1 MPWWLRRSVS
11 WPAAKRYFRLALGT
25 EARAAGASVMGRVF
39 RHFPSWACSAPAT
52 APAVARYRCDMVY
65 PHSKTGVF
73 EDRVVFLRA
82 LLHRRGLVLADR
94 LPLRAREHGAHVADH
109 RRAVDLAE
117 VLPALLPPR
126 VLSAPG
132 QAFTETVLRVFE
144 KPSNQEVVNAGLDTI
159 AAYFAAARPEG
170 RADATLDE
178 LRDEARHWT
187 DASAAAKSLR
197 ALGVVDDGQLR
208 SLRIL
213 SGLSYGVVRP
223 VFGDSTAIGS
233 LMRRKL
239 QIARPRAP
247 TNASASIWI
256 APLTGLSPAGS
267 GAFP

>member
-1 MPWWLRRSVS
+1 LWRKAQRK
-11 WPAAKRYFRLALGT
+11 PAYYAGFLAALPDQLPLDI
-25 EARAAGASVMGRVF
+25 AAHPLHDSLADTLGASDD
-39 RHFPSWACSAPAT
+39 PLA
-52 APAVARYRCDMVY
+52 
-65 PHSKTGVF
+65 
-73 EDRVVFLRA
+73 A
-82 LLHRRGLVLADR
+82 LLL
-94 LPLRAREHGAHVADH
+94 
-109 RRAVDLAE
+109 
-117 VLPALLPPR
+117 R

-178 LRDEARHWT
+178 LRDEARHWM

-239 QIARPRAP
+239 QPVLVPILEEVSRLR
-247 TNASASIWI
+247 
-256 APLTGLSPAGS
+256 GEAG
-267 GAFP
+267 